1 MSYCTKINSIEK
13 LNLEKLIDTVWEEY
27 RNGRY
32 MTAVKLSQKGL
43 ITASKKNDVMWVRM
57 FDGLYKEMISSYN
70 ESCDTKSEEINTNMD
85 ILIKS
90 HQEIK
95 INFTQ

>member
-13 LNLEKLIDTVWEEY
+13 LNLERFVDKICEEY
-27 RNGRY
+27 RKKDY
-32 MTAVKLSQKGL
+32 VHAVNLSQKGL
-43 ITASKKNDVMWVRM
+43 ISASKSDNILWVQM

-70 ESCDTKSEEINTNMD
+70 ESFDTKSEVINTNMD